1 MKVLVTGGA
10 GYIGSHACKALAEA
24 GHEPITYD
32 NLSTGH
38 DWAVRWGPLVVGD
51 ILDSAR
57 LTEAFA
63 RYRPEAVMHF
73 AALAYV
79 GESVRDPSSY
89 HRTNVV
95 GTLNLLD
102 AARAAGVSR
111 VVFSSSCATYGIP
124 ERVPIAIDTAQRP
137 VNPYGWT
144 KLTGERMLAEHCAAY
159 GLGAVALRYFN
170 AAGAEPEASIGED
183 HDPETHLIPL
193 ALDVAAGRRPYLE
206 IYGDD
211 YATPDGT
218 CIRDYVHVC
227 DLADAHVRALGAC
240 VPGMMRAA
248 NLGVGRGYSVREVIE
263 SVSRVVGSPVPV
275 RVAARR
281 EGDPPELV
289 ADATSARELL
299 GWVPQWTDLD
309 GIVCSAWAWHRRRH
323 GLQAAE
329 RVETASR

>member
-38 DWAVRWGPLVVGD
+38 DWAVRWGPLEVGD
-51 ILDSAR
+51 ILDPAR
-57 LTEAFA
+57 LAEVFA
-63 RYRPEAVMHF
+63 RHLPDAVMHF

-79 GESVRDPSSY
+79 GVSVRDPSSY

-102 AARAAGVSR
+102 AARAANVSR
-111 VVFSSSCATYGIP
+111 IVFSSSCATYGVP
-124 ERVPIAIDTAQRP
+124 ERVPIAIDTPQRP

-144 KLTGERMLAEHCAAY
+144 KLAGERMLFEHCAAY

-170 AAGAEPEASIGED
+170 ASGAEPSATIGED

-193 ALDVAAGRRPYLE
+193 ALDVAAGRRPHLDL
-206 IYGDD
+206 YGDD
-211 YATPDGT
+211 YPTPDGT

-227 DLADAHVRALGAC
+227 DLADAHVRALDVCESG
-240 VPGMMRAA
+240 VMRAA
-248 NLGVGRGYSVREVIE
+248 NLGVGRGYSVREV
-263 SVSRVVGSPVPV
+263 VDAVRRVTGREVAV
-275 RVAARR
+275 RIAPRR
-281 EGDPPELV
+281 PGDPPALV
-289 ADATSARELL
+289 ADASPASKLPGWSA
-299 GWVPQWTDLD
+299 QWTELD
-309 GIVCSAWAWHRRRH
+309 AIVDSAWRWHRRH
-323 GLQAAE
+323 FGGEA
-329 RVETASR
+329 